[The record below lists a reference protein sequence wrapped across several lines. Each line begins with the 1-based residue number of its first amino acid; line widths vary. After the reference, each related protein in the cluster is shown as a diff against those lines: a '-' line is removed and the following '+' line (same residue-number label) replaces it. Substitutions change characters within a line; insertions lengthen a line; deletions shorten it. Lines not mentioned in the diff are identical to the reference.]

1 MITLARRETESGD
14 VRVMMCRSTGSVFY
28 YHGYSCQSEADRNG
42 ISMAPYIHAI
52 YDILVQ
58 GQARDILMIGCGGG
72 TLGTMLARSGRAVVV
87 VDNDSHAITIAKR
100 YFSLPF
106 EVSCHV
112 TDGRTFIEQNEGK
125 FDAIV
130 VDAFT
135 GDLTPDH
142 LCSTEFFRLARE
154 RLNPGGPILVNA
166 LVEHDLDHHADHI
179 AHRLGTS
186 GFQTMILDT
195 PGRVCRN
202 AVVIGGKFD
211 QLKAPSITFIPAV
224 EAIELVQEVRRM
236 RYRKARRQ
244 R

>member
-14 VRVMMCRSTGSVFY
+14 VRVLMCRSTGSVFY
-28 YHGYSCQSEADRNG
+28 YHGYSCQSEADHNG

-58 GQARDILMIGCGGG
+58 LQARDILMIGCGGG
-72 TLGTMLARSGRAVVV
+72 TLATMLARSGRAVVV
-87 VDNDSHAITIAKR
+87 VDNDPYAITIARR
-100 YFSLPF
+100 YFALPF
-106 EVSCHV
+106 EVTCHV
-112 TDGRTFIEQNEGK
+112 TDGRTFMEQNKRK

-142 LCSTEFFRLARE
+142 LCSSKFFRLARR
-154 RLNPGGPILVNA
+154 RLNAGGSVLVNA
-166 LVEHDLDHHADHI
+166 PVEHDLDLHSDCI

-186 GFQTMILDT
+186 GFQTLILDT

-211 QLKAPSITFIPAV
+211 QLKAPSISFIPAV
-224 EAIELVQEVRRM
+224 EAKELVQEVQRM
-236 RYRKARRQ
+236 RYREARRQ